1 MEELDTVSR
10 WAFGYSPKSFFYEQD
25 SPIQDMIAGGIFT
38 GSGIS
43 LAGRAGP
50 GNVVQLFDT
59 ENLFGITASRF
70 FHAASAF
77 ANGQPDRALNYA
89 LPRFLQNAKQGY
101 EMATTG
107 KLMNT
112 YNPGIMF
119 NVDDMSTN
127 KIVAI
132 MGKIAGFQSMDEMR
146 YQTIKY
152 GLIHHGAHKGR
163 DRRWTMNALIELL
176 DDNQIQK
183 AKELA
188 AEADIEWTHV
198 RRYYKEKR
206 APEYQNL
213 KIPYIKKDEISEIL
227 GEAGFEK

>member
-1 MEELDTVSR
+1 MCIR
-10 WAFGYSPKSFFYEQD
+10 
-25 SPIQDMIAGGIFT
+25 
-38 GSGIS
+38 
-43 LAGRAGP
+43 
-50 GNVVQLFDT
+50 
-59 ENLFGITASRF
+59 
-70 FHAASAF
+70 
-77 ANGQPDRALNYA
+77 DR
-89 LPRFLQNAKQGY
+89 PRFLQNAKQGY